1 MKRRI
6 LSLLLVLTLLMALPF
21 AVAAEENGTANQEN
35 VSITVSPEPDL
46 TTGVIDVE
54 VLDTLTFQL
63 KDTGGNE
70 VNSGFLRVPYGNSTT
85 DMSVTNGAVQLPVSN
100 LIVSNNDRLDG
111 GSREYCFKY
120 MESSDRDPIAEITL
134 NISVHSVSV
143 SNISLTSNYAL
154 GGQIDAFN
162 VVFPQVNG
170 VTFGTPQIRN
180 EADEPVTSGTFDH
193 QTYKVQVP
201 VSFSKGYKPAD
212 DFAITLDGKPGE
224 PIDGGYAFELYPTY
238 TITYNNLDGRNLS
251 NAPAS
256 YNKYSGT
263 VTIPNPTKD
272 GYRFL
277 GWTGEGITEPQ
288 KDVSFAAKEMNRNLT
303 YTAKWEKIIYH
314 NVDFVT
320 RHGATPQPQQ
330 VESGTKAARP
340 ADPTE
345 DGWKFKGWYISDDY
359 IGEPFDF
366 TTAITENTT
375 LYAKWAKTWTVTF
388 DVNGHGTAP
397 DPQTVDIGTKA
408 VRPTDPAQTGWRFDG
423 WYTDKDCTA
432 AYDFDS
438 VVTDNITLYA
448 KWVKTVTVT
457 YHVGS
462 YGTAPDSQTVD
473 AGKKF
478 TRPADPVDS
487 RAIFQGWYTD
497 ENYTTAYDFGSAV
510 ETDLNLYAKWKD
522 GYRVVFQTAHGTA
535 PAEQKVAL
543 DGKATKPADPTATGY
558 IFKGWYTSQLYTAE
572 FDFNTPITADT
583 TLYAKWNEIYTVT
596 FNVGGHGAA
605 PTAQT
610 VENGGKATKPENPT
624 AKGWRFDGWYTDEKC
639 TARYDFDKAVT
650 ANTTLY
656 AKWTQLFTLTFETNG
671 GTKIDSVEAPDGS
684 LVYLGSYKPTKSG
697 YYFVGWYTDK
707 NLTRASRV
715 GYVRMDGNKT
725 VYAKFAVADKT
736 NPKTADPALPG
747 LALAVLSF
755 STVGL
760 AAMGL
765 KKRK

>member
-6 LSLLLVLTLLMALPF
+6 LSLLLVLTLLMALPV
-21 AVAAEENGTANQEN
+21 AVAAAGTKEVTLTLTQDTWTYTDTVTFSVKGPDGEDVPNGEVEVRSSMALVFCYVNNGVAEISASELVSGLELTLGQKTEISVNYTPGSGSDYAPKSGQT
-35 VSITVSPEPDL
+35 SITVNESTLPTVALTSAGYAYGAPVSGFSVKSATEHVSAGEVSIENDTDTTFGEKAYKVRLQL
-46 TTGVIDVE
+46 TTEKGYSLASDVA
-54 VLDTLTFQL
+54 VTLDDKTGTSTGDGYYEFQL
-63 KDTGGNE
+63 D
-70 VNSGFLRVPYGNSTT
+70 
-85 DMSVTNGAVQLPVSN
+85 
-100 LIVSNNDRLDG
+100 
-111 GSREYCFKY
+111 
-120 MESSDRDPIAEITL
+120 
-134 NISVHSVSV
+134 
-143 SNISLTSNYAL
+143 
-154 GGQIDAFN
+154 
-162 VVFPQVNG
+162 
-170 VTFGTPQIRN
+170 
-180 EADEPVTSGTFDH
+180 
-193 QTYKVQVP
+193 
-201 VSFSKGYKPAD
+201 
-212 DFAITLDGKPGE
+212 
-224 PIDGGYAFELYPTY
+224 ELYPTY
-238 TITYNNLDGRNLS
+238 TITYELDGGTLS
-251 NAPAS
+251 NAPAQ
-256 YNKYSGT
+256 YNKNSGT
-263 VTIPNPTKD
+263 VTLPRPTRD
-272 GYRFL
+272 GYRFT
-277 GWTGEGITEPQ
+277 GWTGTDLTE
-288 KDVSFAAKEMNRNLT
+288 KTLDVVIPAGSTGDRK
-303 YTAKWEKIIYH
+303 YTANWVE
-314 NVDFVT
+314 T
-320 RHGATPQPQQ
+320 R
-330 VESGTKAARP
+330 
-340 ADPTE
+340 
-345 DGWKFKGWYISDDY
+345 
-359 IGEPFDF
+359 
-366 TTAITENTT
+366 
-375 LYAKWAKTWTVTF
+375 TVTF

-408 VRPTDPAQTGWRFDG
+408 VRPTDPVQTGWRFDG
-423 WYTDKDCTA
+423 WYTDRDCTA
-432 AYDFDS
+432 AYDFDKE
-438 VVTDNITLYA
+438 VTEDITLYA
-448 KWVKTVTVT
+448 KWVQTVTVT

-462 YGTAPDSQTVD
+462 YGTAPASQTVD

-522 GYRVVFQTAHGTA
+522 GYRVVFQTAYGTA

-543 DGKATKPADPTATGY
+543 NGKATKPADPTATGY

-583 TLYAKWNEIYTVT
+583 TLYAKWDEIYTVT
-596 FNVGGHGAA
+596 FNVGGHGTAPAA
-605 PTAQT
+605 QK

-624 AKGWRFDGWYTDEKC
+624 VKGWRFDGWYTDERC

>member
-6 LSLLLVLTLLMALPF
+6 LSLLLVLTLLLALPVG
-21 AVAAEENGTANQEN
+21 ASATEAAKKD
-35 VSITVSPEPDL
+35 V
-46 TTGVIDVE
+46 VIDVR
-54 VLDTLTFQL
+54 
-63 KDTGGNE
+63 
-70 VNSGFLRVPYGNSTT
+70 SNSTL
-85 DMSVTNGAVQLPVSN
+85 NYGEP
-100 LIVSNNDRLDG
+100 IVFFVHEKGND
-111 GSREYCFKY
+111 
-120 MESSDRDPIAEITL
+120 T
-134 NISVHSVSV
+134 
-143 SNISLTSNYAL
+143 T
-154 GGQIDAFN
+154 
-162 VVFPQVNG
+162 
-170 VTFGTPQIRN
+170 
-180 EADEPVTSGTFDH
+180 PVTSGQLRIKLGDSIYGHYLRADGTAQLFWDVSLVDQDVTVYVRYLGNDLWNETEEKTIQVHMNPQPLSTVTLTSAGYAYGAPVSGFSVKSATEHVSASEVSIENDTDTTFGEKA
-193 QTYKVQVP
+193 YKVRLRLTTE
-201 VSFSKGYKPAD
+201 KGYSLASD
-212 DFAITLDGKPGE
+212 VAVTLDDKTGTSTG
-224 PIDGGYAFELYPTY
+224 DGYYEFQLDELYPTY
-238 TITYNNLDGRNLS
+238 TITYNLNDGKLS
-251 NAPAS
+251 NAPAQ
-256 YNKYSGT
+256 YNKNSGAIT
-263 VTIPNPTKD
+263 LPRPNRD
-272 GYRFL
+272 GYRFT
-277 GWTGEGITEPQ
+277 GWTGTDLTE
-288 KDVSFAAKEMNRNLT
+288 KTLDVVIPAGSTGDRK
-303 YTAKWEKIIYH
+303 YTANWVE
-314 NVDFVT
+314 T
-320 RHGATPQPQQ
+320 R
-330 VESGTKAARP
+330 
-340 ADPTE
+340 
-345 DGWKFKGWYISDDY
+345 
-359 IGEPFDF
+359 
-366 TTAITENTT
+366 
-375 LYAKWAKTWTVTF
+375 TVTF

-408 VRPTDPAQTGWRFDG
+408 VKPTDPVQTGWRFDG

-432 AYDFDS
+432 AYDFDKE
-438 VVTDNITLYA
+438 VTEDITLYA
-448 KWVKTVTVT
+448 KWVQTVTVT

-462 YGTAPDSQTVD
+462 YGTAPASQTVD

-522 GYRVVFQTAHGTA
+522 GYRVVFQTAYGTA

-543 DGKATKPADPTATGY
+543 NGKATKPADPTDTGY
-558 IFKGWYTSQLYTAE
+558 IFKGWYTTAACTTE

-596 FNVGGHGAA
+596 FNVGRHGTA

-624 AKGWRFDGWYTDEKC
+624 AKGWRFDGWYTDENC

-671 GTKIDSVEAPDGS
+671 GTKIDSVEAPDGY

-760 AAMGL
+760 AALGI

>member
-6 LSLLLVLTLLMALPF
+6 LSLLLVLTLLLALP
-21 AVAAEENGTANQEN
+21 VAAAAAGTKEVTLTLTKDTWTYTDTVTFSVKGPDGEGVPNGEVEVRSSMDHVFCYVNNGVAEIPASVLVSKLELPLGQEAVISVN
-35 VSITVSPEPDL
+35 YGPGSGSDYGPKSGQTSITVNESTLPTVALTSAGYAYGAPVSGFSVQSATEHVSAGEVSIENDTDTTFGEKAYKVRLQL
-46 TTGVIDVE
+46 TTE
-54 VLDTLTFQL
+54 
-63 KDTGGNE
+63 
-70 VNSGFLRVPYGNSTT
+70 
-85 DMSVTNGAVQLPVSN
+85 
-100 LIVSNNDRLDG
+100 
-111 GSREYCFKY
+111 
-120 MESSDRDPIAEITL
+120 
-134 NISVHSVSV
+134 
-143 SNISLTSNYAL
+143 
-154 GGQIDAFN
+154 
-162 VVFPQVNG
+162 
-170 VTFGTPQIRN
+170 
-180 EADEPVTSGTFDH
+180 
-193 QTYKVQVP
+193 
-201 VSFSKGYKPAD
+201 KGYSLAPDAVV
-212 DFAITLDGKPGE
+212 TLDGKTGTSTG
-224 PIDGGYAFELYPTY
+224 DGYYEFQLDELYPTY
-238 TITYNNLDGRNLS
+238 TITYELDGGTLS
-251 NAPAS
+251 NAPTQ
-256 YNKYSGT
+256 YNKNSGAIT
-263 VTIPNPTKD
+263 LPRPTRA
-272 GYRFL
+272 GYRFT
-277 GWTGEGITEPQ
+277 GWTGTDLTE
-288 KDVSFAAKEMNRNLT
+288 KTLDVVIPAGSTGDRE
-303 YTAKWEKIIYH
+303 YTANWVE
-314 NVDFVT
+314 T
-320 RHGATPQPQQ
+320 R
-330 VESGTKAARP
+330 
-340 ADPTE
+340 
-345 DGWKFKGWYISDDY
+345 
-359 IGEPFDF
+359 
-366 TTAITENTT
+366 
-375 LYAKWAKTWTVTF
+375 TVTF

-397 DPQTVDIGTKA
+397 APQTVDIGTKA
-408 VRPTDPAQTGWRFDG
+408 VKPTDPAQTGWRFDG

-432 AYDFDS
+432 AYDFDKE
-438 VVTDNITLYA
+438 VTKDITLYA

-522 GYRVVFQTAHGTA
+522 GYRVVFQTAYGTA

-543 DGKATKPADPTATGY
+543 NGKATKPADPTATGY

-583 TLYAKWNEIYTVT
+583 TLYAKWNETYTVT
-596 FNVGGHGAA
+596 FNVGDHGTA

-671 GTKIDSVEAPDGS
+671 GTKIDSVEAPDGY

-760 AAMGL
+760 AALGIQ
-765 KKRK
+765 KRK

>member
-6 LSLLLVLTLLMALPF
+6 LSLLLVLTLLMALPV
-21 AVAAEENGTANQEN
+21 AVAAAGTKEVTLTLTQDTWTYTDTVTFSVKGPDGEDVPNGEVEVRSSMALVFCYVNNGVAEISASELVSGLELTLGQKTEISVNYTPGSGSDYAPKSGQT
-35 VSITVSPEPDL
+35 SITVNESTLPTVALTSAGYAYGAPVSGFSVKSATEHVSAGEVSIENDTDTTFGEKAYKVRLQL
-46 TTGVIDVE
+46 TTEKGYSLASDVA
-54 VLDTLTFQL
+54 VTLDDKTGTSTGDGHYEFQL
-63 KDTGGNE
+63 D
-70 VNSGFLRVPYGNSTT
+70 
-85 DMSVTNGAVQLPVSN
+85 
-100 LIVSNNDRLDG
+100 
-111 GSREYCFKY
+111 
-120 MESSDRDPIAEITL
+120 
-134 NISVHSVSV
+134 
-143 SNISLTSNYAL
+143 
-154 GGQIDAFN
+154 
-162 VVFPQVNG
+162 
-170 VTFGTPQIRN
+170 
-180 EADEPVTSGTFDH
+180 
-193 QTYKVQVP
+193 
-201 VSFSKGYKPAD
+201 
-212 DFAITLDGKPGE
+212 
-224 PIDGGYAFELYPTY
+224 ELYPTY
-238 TITYNNLDGRNLS
+238 TITYELDGGTLS
-251 NAPAS
+251 NAPAQ
-256 YNKYSGT
+256 YNKNSGT
-263 VTIPNPTKD
+263 VTLPRPTRD
-272 GYRFL
+272 GYRFT
-277 GWTGEGITEPQ
+277 GWTGTDLTE
-288 KDVSFAAKEMNRNLT
+288 KTLDVVIPAGSTGDRK
-303 YTAKWEKIIYH
+303 YTANWVE
-314 NVDFVT
+314 T
-320 RHGATPQPQQ
+320 R
-330 VESGTKAARP
+330 
-340 ADPTE
+340 
-345 DGWKFKGWYISDDY
+345 
-359 IGEPFDF
+359 
-366 TTAITENTT
+366 
-375 LYAKWAKTWTVTF
+375 TVTF

-408 VRPTDPAQTGWRFDG
+408 VKPTDPVQTGWRFDG

-432 AYDFDS
+432 AYDFDC

-462 YGTAPDSQTVD
+462 YGTAPASQTVD

-522 GYRVVFQTAHGTA
+522 GYRVVFQTAYGTA

-543 DGKATKPADPTATGY
+543 NGKATKPADPTATGY

-572 FDFNTPITADT
+572 FDFNTPIAADT
-583 TLYAKWNEIYTVT
+583 TLYAKWDEIYTVT
-596 FNVGGHGAA
+596 FNVGGHGTAPAA
-605 PTAQT
+605 QK

-624 AKGWRFDGWYTDEKC
+624 VKGWRFDGWYTDERC

>member
-6 LSLLLVLTLLMALPF
+6 LSLLLVLTLLLALPV
-21 AVAAEENGTANQEN
+21 AVAAAGTKEVTLTLTQDTWTYTDTVTFSVKGPDGEDVPNGKVEVRSSMDHVFCYVNKGVAEIPASVLVSQLELPLGQEAVISVN
-35 VSITVSPEPDL
+35 YEPGSGSDYGPKSGQTSITVNESTLPTVALTSAGYAYGAPVSDFSVQSATEHVSAGKVSIVNDTDTTFGEKAYKVRLQL
-46 TTGVIDVE
+46 TTAEGYSLASDV
-54 VLDTLTFQL
+54 VVTLDSKTGTPVGDGYYEFQL
-63 KDTGGNE
+63 D
-70 VNSGFLRVPYGNSTT
+70 
-85 DMSVTNGAVQLPVSN
+85 
-100 LIVSNNDRLDG
+100 
-111 GSREYCFKY
+111 
-120 MESSDRDPIAEITL
+120 
-134 NISVHSVSV
+134 
-143 SNISLTSNYAL
+143 
-154 GGQIDAFN
+154 
-162 VVFPQVNG
+162 
-170 VTFGTPQIRN
+170 
-180 EADEPVTSGTFDH
+180 
-193 QTYKVQVP
+193 
-201 VSFSKGYKPAD
+201 
-212 DFAITLDGKPGE
+212 
-224 PIDGGYAFELYPTY
+224 ELYPTY
-238 TITYNNLDGRNLS
+238 TITYELDGGTLS
-251 NAPAS
+251 NAPTQ
-256 YNKYSGT
+256 YDKNSGT
-263 VTIPNPTKD
+263 ITIPRPTRA
-272 GYRFL
+272 GYRFT
-277 GWTGEGITEPQ
+277 GWTGTDLTE
-288 KDVSFAAKEMNRNLT
+288 KTLDVVIPAGSTGDRE
-303 YTAKWEKIIYH
+303 YTANWVE
-314 NVDFVT
+314 T
-320 RHGATPQPQQ
+320 R
-330 VESGTKAARP
+330 
-340 ADPTE
+340 
-345 DGWKFKGWYISDDY
+345 
-359 IGEPFDF
+359 
-366 TTAITENTT
+366 
-375 LYAKWAKTWTVTF
+375 TVTF

-397 DPQTVDIGTKA
+397 APQTVDIGTKA
-408 VRPTDPAQTGWRFDG
+408 VKPTDPVQTGWRFDG

-462 YGTAPDSQTVD
+462 YGTAPASQTVD

-522 GYRVVFQTAHGTA
+522 GYRVVFQTAYGTA

-543 DGKATKPADPTATGY
+543 NGKATKPADPTATGY

-583 TLYAKWNEIYTVT
+583 TLYAKWNETYTVT
-596 FNVGGHGAA
+596 FNVGDHGTA

-624 AKGWRFDGWYTDEKC
+624 AKGWRFDGWYTDERY

-707 NLTRASRV
+707 NLTRESRV

-760 AAMGL
+760 AALGIQ
-765 KKRK
+765 KRK

>member
-6 LSLLLVLTLLMALPF
+6 LSLLLVLTLLLALPF
-21 AVAAEENGTANQEN
+21 AAAADETKKVTLTLTKDTWTYTDTVTFSVKGPGGEVVPNGEVVVHHDVNKVSRCVNNGVAEISASELVSGLGLTLDQKTEIIVNYAPGSGSNYEPTSDQTL
-35 VSITVSPEPDL
+35 SITVNKGVLPTVALTSVGYAYGAPVSDFSVQSATEHVSAGKVSIVNDTDTTFGEKAYKVRLQL
-46 TTGVIDVE
+46 TTAEGYSLASDVA
-54 VLDTLTFQL
+54 VTLDSKTGTPVGDGYYEFQL
-63 KDTGGNE
+63 D
-70 VNSGFLRVPYGNSTT
+70 
-85 DMSVTNGAVQLPVSN
+85 
-100 LIVSNNDRLDG
+100 
-111 GSREYCFKY
+111 
-120 MESSDRDPIAEITL
+120 
-134 NISVHSVSV
+134 
-143 SNISLTSNYAL
+143 
-154 GGQIDAFN
+154 
-162 VVFPQVNG
+162 
-170 VTFGTPQIRN
+170 
-180 EADEPVTSGTFDH
+180 
-193 QTYKVQVP
+193 
-201 VSFSKGYKPAD
+201 
-212 DFAITLDGKPGE
+212 
-224 PIDGGYAFELYPTY
+224 ELYPTY
-238 TITYNNLDGRNLS
+238 TITYNLNDGKLS
-251 NAPAS
+251 NAPAQ
-256 YNKYSGT
+256 YNKNSGT
-263 VTIPNPTKD
+263 ITLPRPTRD
-272 GYRFL
+272 GYRFT
-277 GWTGEGITEPQ
+277 GWTSTDLTE
-288 KDVSFAAKEMNRNLT
+288 KTLDVVIPAGSTGDRE
-303 YTAKWEKIIYH
+303 YTANWVE
-314 NVDFVT
+314 T
-320 RHGATPQPQQ
+320 R
-330 VESGTKAARP
+330 
-340 ADPTE
+340 
-345 DGWKFKGWYISDDY
+345 
-359 IGEPFDF
+359 
-366 TTAITENTT
+366 
-375 LYAKWAKTWTVTF
+375 TVTF

-462 YGTAPDSQTVD
+462 YGTAPASQTVD

-522 GYRVVFQTAHGTA
+522 GYRVVFQTAHGAA

-543 DGKATKPADPTATGY
+543 NGKATKPADPTATGY

-583 TLYAKWNEIYTVT
+583 TLYAKWDEIYTVT
-596 FNVGGHGAA
+596 FNVGGHGTAPAA
-605 PTAQT
+605 QK

-639 TARYDFDKAVT
+639 TAGYDFDKAVT

-760 AAMGL
+760 AAVGL

>member
-6 LSLLLVLTLLMALPF
+6 LSLLLVLTLLMALPV
-21 AVAAEENGTANQEN
+21 AVAAAGTKEVTLTLTQDTWTYTDTVTFSVKGPDGEDVPNGEVEVRSSMDHVFCYVNNGVAEISASKLVSKLELTLGQKTEISVNYTPGSGSDYAPKSGQT
-35 VSITVSPEPDL
+35 SITVNESTLPTVALTSAGYAYGAPVSGFSVKSATEHVSAGEVSIENDTDTTFGEKAYKVRLQL
-46 TTGVIDVE
+46 TTEKGYSLASDVA
-54 VLDTLTFQL
+54 VTLDDKTGTSTGDGHYEFQL
-63 KDTGGNE
+63 D
-70 VNSGFLRVPYGNSTT
+70 
-85 DMSVTNGAVQLPVSN
+85 
-100 LIVSNNDRLDG
+100 
-111 GSREYCFKY
+111 
-120 MESSDRDPIAEITL
+120 
-134 NISVHSVSV
+134 
-143 SNISLTSNYAL
+143 
-154 GGQIDAFN
+154 
-162 VVFPQVNG
+162 
-170 VTFGTPQIRN
+170 
-180 EADEPVTSGTFDH
+180 
-193 QTYKVQVP
+193 
-201 VSFSKGYKPAD
+201 
-212 DFAITLDGKPGE
+212 
-224 PIDGGYAFELYPTY
+224 ELYPTY
-238 TITYNNLDGRNLS
+238 TITYELDGGTLS
-251 NAPAS
+251 NAPAQ
-256 YNKYSGT
+256 YNKNSGT
-263 VTIPNPTKD
+263 VTLPRPTRD
-272 GYRFL
+272 GYRFT
-277 GWTGEGITEPQ
+277 GWTGTDLTE
-288 KDVSFAAKEMNRNLT
+288 KTLDVVIPAGSTGDRK
-303 YTAKWEKIIYH
+303 YTANWVE
-314 NVDFVT
+314 T
-320 RHGATPQPQQ
+320 R
-330 VESGTKAARP
+330 
-340 ADPTE
+340 
-345 DGWKFKGWYISDDY
+345 
-359 IGEPFDF
+359 
-366 TTAITENTT
+366 
-375 LYAKWAKTWTVTF
+375 TVTF

-408 VRPTDPAQTGWRFDG
+408 VKPTDPVQTGWRFDG

-462 YGTAPDSQTVD
+462 YGTAPASQTVD

-522 GYRVVFQTAHGTA
+522 GYRVVFQTAYGTA

-543 DGKATKPADPTATGY
+543 NGKATKPADPTATGY

-572 FDFNTPITADT
+572 FDFNTPIAADT
-583 TLYAKWNEIYTVT
+583 TLYAKWDEIYTVT
-596 FNVGGHGAA
+596 FNVGGHGTAPAA
-605 PTAQT
+605 QK

-639 TARYDFDKAVT
+639 TAGYDFDKAVT

>member
-6 LSLLLVLTLLMALPF
+6 LSLLMVLTLLLALPF
-21 AVAAEENGTANQEN
+21 AAAADETK
-35 VSITVSPEPDL
+35 
-46 TTGVIDVE
+46 E
-54 VLDTLTFQL
+54 VTLTL
-63 KDTGGNE
+63 TKDTWTYTDTVKFS
-70 VNSGFLRVPYGNSTT
+70 VNDKDGHPVT
-85 DMSVTNGAVQLPVSN
+85 DGTVNLWSSVEGSSQCSCPVSN
-100 LIVSNNDRLDG
+100 GV
-111 GSREYCFKY
+111 
-120 MESSDRDPIAEITL
+120 AEIQASTL
-134 NISVHSVSV
+134 VSKLGLPLGQPTVISSCYLPGSGAYEATAETPLTITVNESTLPTVA
-143 SNISLTSNYAL
+143 LTSAGYAYGKPVSGFQL
-154 GGQIDAFN
+154 TKPMGVQIGGKQIRDAN
-162 VVFPQVNG
+162 DAEVTDG
-170 VTFGTPQIRN
+170 TFGAQAYTLWVN
-180 EADEPVTSGTFDH
+180 LECE
-193 QTYKVQVP
+193 
-201 VSFSKGYKPAD
+201 KGYKLSGNTAV
-212 DFAITLDGKPGE
+212 TLDGKE
-224 PIDGGYAFELYPTY
+224 PLRIEDGFYIFQLDKLVPTY
-238 TITYNNLDGRNLS
+238 HIKYTLNGGTMSGAPETYTENSADITL
-251 NAPAS
+251 PQ
-256 YNKYSGT
+256 
-263 VTIPNPTKD
+263 PTRD
-272 GYRFL
+272 GYRFT
-277 GWTGEGITEPQ
+277 GWTGTDLTE
-288 KDVSFAAKEMNRNLT
+288 KTLDVVIPAGSTGDRE
-303 YTAKWEKIIYH
+303 YTANWVE
-314 NVDFVT
+314 T
-320 RHGATPQPQQ
+320 R
-330 VESGTKAARP
+330 
-340 ADPTE
+340 
-345 DGWKFKGWYISDDY
+345 
-359 IGEPFDF
+359 
-366 TTAITENTT
+366 
-375 LYAKWAKTWTVTF
+375 TVTF

-397 DPQTVDIGTKA
+397 APQTVDIGTKA

-462 YGTAPDSQTVD
+462 YGTAPASQTVD
-473 AGKKF
+473 TGKKF

-522 GYRVVFQTAHGTA
+522 GYRVVFQTAYGTA

-543 DGKATKPADPTATGY
+543 NGKATKPADPTATGY

-596 FNVGGHGAA
+596 FNVGDHGTA

-707 NLTRASRV
+707 NLTRESRV

-760 AAMGL
+760 AALGIQ
-765 KKRK
+765 KRK

>member
-6 LSLLLVLTLLMALPF
+6 LSLLLVLTLLMALPV
-21 AVAAEENGTANQEN
+21 AVAAAGTKEVTLTLTQDTWTYTDTVTFSVKGPDGEDVPNGEVEVRSSMDHVFCYVNNGVAEISASKLVSKLELTLGQKTEISVNYTPGSGSDYAPKSGQT
-35 VSITVSPEPDL
+35 SITVNESTLPTVALTSAGYAYGAPVSGFSVKSATEHVSAGEVSIENDTDTTFGEKAYKVRLQL
-46 TTGVIDVE
+46 TTEKGYSLASDVA
-54 VLDTLTFQL
+54 VTLDDKTGTSTGDGHYEFQL
-63 KDTGGNE
+63 D
-70 VNSGFLRVPYGNSTT
+70 
-85 DMSVTNGAVQLPVSN
+85 
-100 LIVSNNDRLDG
+100 
-111 GSREYCFKY
+111 
-120 MESSDRDPIAEITL
+120 
-134 NISVHSVSV
+134 
-143 SNISLTSNYAL
+143 
-154 GGQIDAFN
+154 
-162 VVFPQVNG
+162 
-170 VTFGTPQIRN
+170 
-180 EADEPVTSGTFDH
+180 
-193 QTYKVQVP
+193 
-201 VSFSKGYKPAD
+201 
-212 DFAITLDGKPGE
+212 
-224 PIDGGYAFELYPTY
+224 ELYPTY
-238 TITYNNLDGRNLS
+238 TITYELDGGTLS
-251 NAPAS
+251 NAPAQ
-256 YNKYSGT
+256 YNKNSGT
-263 VTIPNPTKD
+263 VTLPRPTRD
-272 GYRFL
+272 GYRFT
-277 GWTGEGITEPQ
+277 GWTGTDLTE
-288 KDVSFAAKEMNRNLT
+288 KTLDVVIPAGSTGDRK
-303 YTAKWEKIIYH
+303 YTANWVE
-314 NVDFVT
+314 T
-320 RHGATPQPQQ
+320 R
-330 VESGTKAARP
+330 
-340 ADPTE
+340 
-345 DGWKFKGWYISDDY
+345 
-359 IGEPFDF
+359 
-366 TTAITENTT
+366 
-375 LYAKWAKTWTVTF
+375 TVTF

-408 VRPTDPAQTGWRFDG
+408 VKPTDPVQTGWRFDG

-462 YGTAPDSQTVD
+462 YGTAPASQTVD

-522 GYRVVFQTAHGTA
+522 GYRVVFQTAYGTA

-543 DGKATKPADPTATGY
+543 NGKATKPADPTATGY

-572 FDFNTPITADT
+572 FDFNTPIAADT
-583 TLYAKWNEIYTVT
+583 TLYAKWDEIYTVT
-596 FNVGGHGAA
+596 FNVGGHGTAPAA
-605 PTAQT
+605 QK

-639 TARYDFDKAVT
+639 TAGYDFDKAVT

-736 NPKTADPALPG
+736 NPKTADPALPS
-747 LALAVLSF
+747 LAMAVLSF

>member
-6 LSLLLVLTLLMALPF
+6 LSLLLVLTLLLALPV
-21 AVAAEENGTANQEN
+21 AVAAAGTKEVTLTLTQDTWTYTDTVTFSVKGPDGEN
-35 VSITVSPEPDL
+35 VPNGKVEVRSSMDHVFCYVNKGVAEIPASVLVSQLELPLGQKAVISVNYEPGSGSDYGPKSGQTSITVNESTLPTVALTSAGYAYGAPVSGFSVQSATEHVSAGVVSIVNDTDTTFGEKAYKVRLQL
-46 TTGVIDVE
+46 TTAEGYSLASDV
-54 VLDTLTFQL
+54 VVTLDSKTGTPVGDGYYEFQL
-63 KDTGGNE
+63 D
-70 VNSGFLRVPYGNSTT
+70 
-85 DMSVTNGAVQLPVSN
+85 
-100 LIVSNNDRLDG
+100 
-111 GSREYCFKY
+111 
-120 MESSDRDPIAEITL
+120 
-134 NISVHSVSV
+134 
-143 SNISLTSNYAL
+143 
-154 GGQIDAFN
+154 
-162 VVFPQVNG
+162 
-170 VTFGTPQIRN
+170 
-180 EADEPVTSGTFDH
+180 
-193 QTYKVQVP
+193 
-201 VSFSKGYKPAD
+201 
-212 DFAITLDGKPGE
+212 
-224 PIDGGYAFELYPTY
+224 ELYPTY
-238 TITYNNLDGRNLS
+238 TITYELDGGTLS
-251 NAPAS
+251 NAPTQ
-256 YNKYSGT
+256 YNKNSGT
-263 VTIPNPTKD
+263 ITIPRPTRA
-272 GYRFL
+272 GYRFT
-277 GWTGEGITEPQ
+277 GWTGTDLTE
-288 KDVSFAAKEMNRNLT
+288 KTLDVVIPAGSTGDRK
-303 YTAKWEKIIYH
+303 YTANWVE
-314 NVDFVT
+314 T
-320 RHGATPQPQQ
+320 R
-330 VESGTKAARP
+330 
-340 ADPTE
+340 
-345 DGWKFKGWYISDDY
+345 
-359 IGEPFDF
+359 
-366 TTAITENTT
+366 
-375 LYAKWAKTWTVTF
+375 TVTF

-397 DPQTVDIGTKA
+397 APQTVDIGTKA
-408 VRPTDPAQTGWRFDG
+408 VKPTDPVQTGWRFDG

-432 AYDFDS
+432 AYDFDKE
-438 VVTDNITLYA
+438 VTKDITLYA

-522 GYRVVFQTAHGTA
+522 GYRVVFQTAYGTA

-543 DGKATKPADPTATGY
+543 NGKATKPADPTATGY

-572 FDFNTPITADT
+572 FDFNTPIAADT
-583 TLYAKWNEIYTVT
+583 TLYAKWNETYTVT
-596 FNVGGHGAA
+596 FNVGDHGTA

-624 AKGWRFDGWYTDEKC
+624 AKGWRFDGWYTDERY

-707 NLTRASRV
+707 NLTRESRV

-760 AAMGL
+760 AALGIQ
-765 KKRK
+765 KRK

>member
-6 LSLLLVLTLLMALPF
+6 LSLLLVLTLLLALPF
-21 AVAAEENGTANQEN
+21 AAAAEEGGAETKKN
-35 VSITVSPEPDL
+35 VSVTVSPEPNP
-46 TTGVIDVE
+46 TTGVIELNYD
-54 VLDTLTFQL
+54 DTLTFHLTDSDNKPVTDGVLESDVNGCTTTVNNGIATFSTAEIFHQFGGSLDQQFYIKCSYNGGSKWNVLRMIQFPIIVRSQSISTVTLTSTGYAYGAPASGFSVTSADAHVTPNDISVCEPETGNKDVTLGEKAYEVHL
-63 KDTGGNE
+63 KLTTDTGY
-70 VNSGFLRVPYGNSTT
+70 SLAP
-85 DMSVTNGAVQLPVSN
+85 DAVV
-100 LIVSNNDRLDG
+100 
-111 GSREYCFKY
+111 
-120 MESSDRDPIAEITL
+120 
-134 NISVHSVSV
+134 
-143 SNISLTSNYAL
+143 
-154 GGQIDAFN
+154 
-162 VVFPQVNG
+162 
-170 VTFGTPQIRN
+170 
-180 EADEPVTSGTFDH
+180 
-193 QTYKVQVP
+193 
-201 VSFSKGYKPAD
+201 
-212 DFAITLDGKPGE
+212 TLDGKTGKYAE
-224 PIDGGYAFELYPTY
+224 GGYYVFQLDELYPTY
-238 TITYNNLDGRNLS
+238 TITYNLEGGTIS
-251 NAPAS
+251 GQPIS

-263 VTIPNPTKD
+263 VTIPNPTKA
-272 GYRFL
+272 GYRFT
-277 GWTGEGITEPQ
+277 GWIGTDLTEKMLDVVIPAGSTGDRE
-288 KDVSFAAKEMNRNLT
+288 
-303 YTAKWEKIIYH
+303 YTANWVE
-314 NVDFVT
+314 T
-320 RHGATPQPQQ
+320 R
-330 VESGTKAARP
+330 
-340 ADPTE
+340 
-345 DGWKFKGWYISDDY
+345 
-359 IGEPFDF
+359 
-366 TTAITENTT
+366 
-375 LYAKWAKTWTVTF
+375 TVTF

-397 DPQTVDIGTKA
+397 DPQTVDIGAKA
-408 VRPTDPAQTGWRFDG
+408 VRPADPAQTGWRFDG

-438 VVTDNITLYA
+438 KVTDNITLYA

-522 GYRVVFQTAHGTA
+522 GYRVVFQTAYGTA

-543 DGKATKPADPTATGY
+543 NGKATKPADPTATGY

-583 TLYAKWNEIYTVT
+583 TLYAKWDEIYTVT
-596 FNVGGHGAA
+596 FNVGGHGTA

-760 AAMGL
+760 AAMGW

>member
-6 LSLLLVLTLLMALPF
+6 LSLLLVLTLLLALP
-21 AVAAEENGTANQEN
+21 VAAAAAGTKEVTLTLTQDTWTYTDTVTFSVKGPDGEGVPNGEVEVRSSMDHVFCYVNKGVAEIPASVLVSKLELTLGQEEVISVNYGPGSGSDYGPKSGQT
-35 VSITVSPEPDL
+35 SITVNESTLPTVAL
-46 TTGVIDVE
+46 TSAGYAYGKPVSG
-54 VLDTLTFQL
+54 FQL
-63 KDTGGNE
+63 TKPMGVQIGGKQIRDANDAE
-70 VNSGFLRVPYGNSTT
+70 VT
-85 DMSVTNGAVQLPVSN
+85 DG
-100 LIVSNNDRLDG
+100 
-111 GSREYCFKY
+111 
-120 MESSDRDPIAEITL
+120 
-134 NISVHSVSV
+134 
-143 SNISLTSNYAL
+143 
-154 GGQIDAFN
+154 
-162 VVFPQVNG
+162 
-170 VTFGTPQIRN
+170 TFGAQAYTLWVN
-180 EADEPVTSGTFDH
+180 LECE
-193 QTYKVQVP
+193 
-201 VSFSKGYKPAD
+201 KGYKLSGNTAV
-212 DFAITLDGKPGE
+212 TLDGKE
-224 PIDGGYAFELYPTY
+224 PLRIEDGFYIFQLDKLVPTY
-238 TITYNNLDGRNLS
+238 HIKYTLNGGTMSGAPETYTENSADITLPQPTRAGYRFTGWTGTGLT
-251 NAPAS
+251 AP
-256 YNKYSGT
+256 T
-263 VTIPNPTKD
+263 MEVTIP
-272 GYRFL
+272 
-277 GWTGEGITEPQ
+277 TGSTGDRE
-288 KDVSFAAKEMNRNLT
+288 
-303 YTAKWEKIIYH
+303 YTANWVE
-314 NVDFVT
+314 T
-320 RHGATPQPQQ
+320 R
-330 VESGTKAARP
+330 
-340 ADPTE
+340 
-345 DGWKFKGWYISDDY
+345 
-359 IGEPFDF
+359 
-366 TTAITENTT
+366 
-375 LYAKWAKTWTVTF
+375 TVTF

-397 DPQTVDIGTKA
+397 APQTVDIGTKA
-408 VRPTDPAQTGWRFDG
+408 VKPTDPVQTGWRFDG
-423 WYTDKDCTA
+423 WYTDRDCTA
-432 AYDFDS
+432 AYDFDEE
-438 VVTDNITLYA
+438 VTKDITLYA

-462 YGTAPDSQTVD
+462 YGTAPASQTVD

-522 GYRVVFQTAHGTA
+522 GYRVVFQTAYGTA

-543 DGKATKPADPTATGY
+543 NGKATKPADPTATGY

-583 TLYAKWNEIYTVT
+583 TLYAKWNETYTVT
-596 FNVGGHGAA
+596 FNVGVHGTA

-707 NLTRASRV
+707 NLTRESRV

-755 STVGL
+755 SAVGL
-760 AAMGL
+760 AALGIQ
-765 KKRK
+765 KRK

>member
-6 LSLLLVLTLLMALPF
+6 LSLLLVLTLLLALP
-21 AVAAEENGTANQEN
+21 VAASATEAAKKD
-35 VSITVSPEPDL
+35 V
-46 TTGVIDVE
+46 VIDVR
-54 VLDTLTFQL
+54 
-63 KDTGGNE
+63 
-70 VNSGFLRVPYGNSTT
+70 SNSTL
-85 DMSVTNGAVQLPVSN
+85 NYGEP
-100 LIVSNNDRLDG
+100 IVFFVHEKGND
-111 GSREYCFKY
+111 
-120 MESSDRDPIAEITL
+120 T
-134 NISVHSVSV
+134 
-143 SNISLTSNYAL
+143 T
-154 GGQIDAFN
+154 
-162 VVFPQVNG
+162 
-170 VTFGTPQIRN
+170 
-180 EADEPVTSGTFDH
+180 PVTSGQLRIKLGDSSYGHYPIADGTVQLFWDVSLVDQDVTVYVQYLGNDLWNETEEKTIQVHMNPQPLSTVTLTSAGYAYGAPVSGFSVKSATEHVSAGEVSIENDTDTTFGEKA
-193 QTYKVQVP
+193 YKVRLQLATE
-201 VSFSKGYKPAD
+201 KGYSLASD
-212 DFAITLDGKPGE
+212 VAVTLDDKTGTSTG
-224 PIDGGYAFELYPTY
+224 DGYYEFQLDELYPTY
-238 TITYNNLDGRNLS
+238 TITYNLNDGKLS
-251 NAPAS
+251 NAPAQ
-256 YNKYSGT
+256 YNKNSGAIT
-263 VTIPNPTKD
+263 LPRPTRD
-272 GYRFL
+272 GYRFS
-277 GWTGEGITEPQ
+277 GWTGTDLTEETL
-288 KDVSFAAKEMNRNLT
+288 DVVIPAGSTGDRK
-303 YTAKWEKIIYH
+303 YTANWVE
-314 NVDFVT
+314 T
-320 RHGATPQPQQ
+320 R
-330 VESGTKAARP
+330 
-340 ADPTE
+340 
-345 DGWKFKGWYISDDY
+345 
-359 IGEPFDF
+359 
-366 TTAITENTT
+366 
-375 LYAKWAKTWTVTF
+375 TVTF

-432 AYDFDS
+432 AYDFDKE
-438 VVTDNITLYA
+438 VTENITLYA

-522 GYRVVFQTAHGTA
+522 GYRVVFQTAYGTA

-543 DGKATKPADPTATGY
+543 NGKATKPADPTATGY

-583 TLYAKWNEIYTVT
+583 TLYAKWNETYTVT
-596 FNVGGHGAA
+596 FNVGDHGTA

-624 AKGWRFDGWYTDEKC
+624 AKGWRFDGWYTDERG

-755 STVGL
+755 SAVGL
-760 AAMGL
+760 AAVGIQ
-765 KKRK
+765 KRK

>member
-6 LSLLLVLTLLMALPF
+6 LSLLLVLTLLMALPV
-21 AVAAEENGTANQEN
+21 AVAAAGTKEVTLTLTQDTWTYTDTVTFSVKGPDGEDVPNGEVEVRSSMALVFCYVNNGVAEISASELVSGLELTLGQKTEISVNYTPGSGSDYAPKSGQT
-35 VSITVSPEPDL
+35 SITVNESTLPTVALTSAGYAYGAPVSGFSVKSATEHVSAGEVSIENDTDTTFGEKAYKVRLQL
-46 TTGVIDVE
+46 TTEKGYSLASDVA
-54 VLDTLTFQL
+54 VTLDDKTGTSTGDGHYEFQL
-63 KDTGGNE
+63 D
-70 VNSGFLRVPYGNSTT
+70 
-85 DMSVTNGAVQLPVSN
+85 
-100 LIVSNNDRLDG
+100 
-111 GSREYCFKY
+111 
-120 MESSDRDPIAEITL
+120 
-134 NISVHSVSV
+134 
-143 SNISLTSNYAL
+143 
-154 GGQIDAFN
+154 
-162 VVFPQVNG
+162 
-170 VTFGTPQIRN
+170 
-180 EADEPVTSGTFDH
+180 
-193 QTYKVQVP
+193 
-201 VSFSKGYKPAD
+201 
-212 DFAITLDGKPGE
+212 
-224 PIDGGYAFELYPTY
+224 ELYPTY
-238 TITYNNLDGRNLS
+238 TITYELDGGTLS
-251 NAPAS
+251 NAPAQ
-256 YNKYSGT
+256 YNKNSGT
-263 VTIPNPTKD
+263 VTLPRPTRD
-272 GYRFL
+272 GYRFT
-277 GWTGEGITEPQ
+277 GWTGTDLTE
-288 KDVSFAAKEMNRNLT
+288 KTLDVVIPAGSTGDRK
-303 YTAKWEKIIYH
+303 YTANWVE
-314 NVDFVT
+314 T
-320 RHGATPQPQQ
+320 R
-330 VESGTKAARP
+330 
-340 ADPTE
+340 
-345 DGWKFKGWYISDDY
+345 
-359 IGEPFDF
+359 
-366 TTAITENTT
+366 
-375 LYAKWAKTWTVTF
+375 TVTF

-408 VRPTDPAQTGWRFDG
+408 VKPTDPVQTGWRFDG
-423 WYTDKDCTA
+423 WYTDRDCTA
-432 AYDFDS
+432 AYDFDKE
-438 VVTDNITLYA
+438 VTEDITLYA
-448 KWVKTVTVT
+448 KWVQTVTVT

-462 YGTAPDSQTVD
+462 YGTAPASQTVD

-522 GYRVVFQTAHGTA
+522 GYRVVFQTAYGTA

-543 DGKATKPADPTATGY
+543 NGKATKPADPTATGY

-572 FDFNTPITADT
+572 FDFNTPIAADT
-583 TLYAKWNEIYTVT
+583 TLYAKWNETYTVT
-596 FNVGGHGAA
+596 FNVGGHGTA

>member
-6 LSLLLVLTLLMALPF
+6 LSLLLVLTLLLALPF
-21 AVAAEENGTANQEN
+21 AAAADETKKVTLTLTKDTWTYTDTVTFSVKGPGGEGVPNGEVVVHHDVNRVSCCVNNGVAEISASELVSGLGLTLDQEMKIIVN
-35 VSITVSPEPDL
+35 YAPGPGSNYEPTSDQTLSITVNKGVLPTVALTSAGYAYGAPVSDFSVQSATEHVSAGKVSIVNDTDTTFGEKAYKVRLQL
-46 TTGVIDVE
+46 TTAEGYSLASDVA
-54 VLDTLTFQL
+54 VTLGSKTGTPVGDGYYEFQL
-63 KDTGGNE
+63 D
-70 VNSGFLRVPYGNSTT
+70 
-85 DMSVTNGAVQLPVSN
+85 
-100 LIVSNNDRLDG
+100 
-111 GSREYCFKY
+111 
-120 MESSDRDPIAEITL
+120 
-134 NISVHSVSV
+134 
-143 SNISLTSNYAL
+143 
-154 GGQIDAFN
+154 
-162 VVFPQVNG
+162 
-170 VTFGTPQIRN
+170 
-180 EADEPVTSGTFDH
+180 
-193 QTYKVQVP
+193 
-201 VSFSKGYKPAD
+201 
-212 DFAITLDGKPGE
+212 
-224 PIDGGYAFELYPTY
+224 ELYPTY
-238 TITYNNLDGRNLS
+238 TITYNLNDGKLS
-251 NAPAS
+251 NAPAQ
-256 YNKYSGT
+256 YNKNSGAIT
-263 VTIPNPTKD
+263 LPRPIRD
-272 GYRFL
+272 GYRFT
-277 GWTGEGITEPQ
+277 GWTGTDLTE
-288 KDVSFAAKEMNRNLT
+288 KTLDVVIPAGSTGDRE
-303 YTAKWEKIIYH
+303 YTANWVE
-314 NVDFVT
+314 T
-320 RHGATPQPQQ
+320 R
-330 VESGTKAARP
+330 
-340 ADPTE
+340 
-345 DGWKFKGWYISDDY
+345 
-359 IGEPFDF
+359 
-366 TTAITENTT
+366 
-375 LYAKWAKTWTVTF
+375 TVTF

-397 DPQTVDIGTKA
+397 DPQTVDIDTRA
-408 VRPTDPAQTGWRFDG
+408 VKPTDPAQTGWRFDG

-432 AYDFDS
+432 AYDFDKE
-438 VVTDNITLYA
+438 VTENITLYA

-473 AGKKF
+473 VGKKF

-497 ENYTTAYDFGSAV
+497 ENYTTAYDFNLAV

-522 GYRVVFQTAHGTA
+522 GYRVVFQTAYGTA

-543 DGKATKPADPTATGY
+543 NGKATKPADPTDTGY

-596 FNVGGHGAA
+596 FNVGRHGTA

-639 TARYDFDKAVT
+639 TASYDFDKAVT

-707 NLTRASRV
+707 NLTRESRV

-760 AAMGL
+760 AAVGIQ
-765 KKRK
+765 KRK

>member
-6 LSLLLVLTLLMALPF
+6 LSLLLILTLLLTLPV

-63 KDTGGNE
+63 KGTGGNE
-70 VNSGFLRVPYGNSTT
+70 VNSGFLRAPYGNSTT

-238 TITYNNLDGRNLS
+238 TITYNNLDGGTIS
-251 NAPAS
+251 GQPTS

-277 GWTGEGITEPQ
+277 GWTGEGITEPE
-288 KDVSFAAKEMNRNLT
+288 KDVSFEAKEMNRNLT
-303 YTAKWEKIIYH
+303 YTAEWEKIIYH

-320 RHGATPQPQQ
+320 RHGATPQAQR

-345 DGWKFKGWYISDDY
+345 DGWKFKSWHRNNDY
-359 IGEPFDF
+359 MDAPFDF
-366 TTAITENTT
+366 DTPITENIT
-375 LYAKWAKTWTVTF
+375 LYAKWTKTWTVTF
-388 DVNGHGTAP
+388 DANG
-397 DPQTVDIGTKA
+397 
-408 VRPTDPAQTGWRFDG
+408 
-423 WYTDKDCTA
+423 
-432 AYDFDS
+432 
-438 VVTDNITLYA
+438 
-448 KWVKTVTVT
+448 
-457 YHVGS
+457 
-462 YGTAPDSQTVD
+462 YGTAPAVQTVEE
-473 AGKKF
+473 G
-478 TRPADPVDS
+478 
-487 RAIFQGWYTD
+487 
-497 ENYTTAYDFGSAV
+497 E
-510 ETDLNLYAKWKD
+510 
-522 GYRVVFQTAHGTA
+522 
-535 PAEQKVAL
+535 
-543 DGKATKPADPTATGY
+543 KATKPADPTAEGY
-558 IFKGWYTSQLYTAE
+558 SFQGWYTDTRYTMEYDFSKEVTEDTTLYAKWVKKPIVSFNTNGHGAAPASQTVELNGKAVKPADPTAEGYVFRGWYTTAACTTE

-583 TLYAKWNEIYTVT
+583 TLYAKWDEIYTVT
-596 FNVGGHGAA
+596 FNVGGHGTAPAA
-605 PTAQT
+605 QK

-624 AKGWRFDGWYTDEKC
+624 AKDWRFDGWYTDEKC

>member
-6 LSLLLVLTLLMALPF
+6 LSLLLVLTLLLTLPF
-21 AVAAEENGTANQEN
+21 AGSAEAAA
-35 VSITVSPEPDL
+35 
-46 TTGVIDVE
+46 
-54 VLDTLTFQL
+54 
-63 KDTGGNE
+63 KK
-70 VNSGFLRVPYGNSTT
+70 
-85 DMSVTNGAVQLPVSN
+85 SVTVAMLSDPALTYTETVTFSVKDEDGQPVTDGTVNLRSSVEGSNQCSCPVNNGVAEIQASTLVSN
-100 LIVSNNDRLDG
+100 LGLPLGQPIEIFSCYLPGSGAYEATAETPLTITVNESTLPTVALTFVGYAYGKPVSGFSVQSATEHVSAGEVSIVNTD
-111 GSREYCFKY
+111 
-120 MESSDRDPIAEITL
+120 T
-134 NISVHSVSV
+134 
-143 SNISLTSNYAL
+143 
-154 GGQIDAFN
+154 
-162 VVFPQVNG
+162 
-170 VTFGTPQIRN
+170 TFG
-180 EADEPVTSGTFDH
+180 EKA
-193 QTYKVQVP
+193 YKVRLQLTTAE
-201 VSFSKGYKPAD
+201 GYSLASDVAVTLDDKTGTSAD
-212 DFAITLDGKPGE
+212 DGYYEFQLD
-224 PIDGGYAFELYPTY
+224 ELYPTY
-238 TITYNNLDGRNLS
+238 TITYELGGGTLS
-251 NAPAS
+251 NAPTQ
-256 YNKYSGT
+256 YNKNSGT
-263 VTIPNPTKD
+263 VTLPRPTRD
-272 GYRFL
+272 GYRFT
-277 GWTGEGITEPQ
+277 GWTGTDLAEKTL
-288 KDVSFAAKEMNRNLT
+288 DVVIPAGSTGDRE
-303 YTAKWEKIIYH
+303 YTANWVE
-314 NVDFVT
+314 T
-320 RHGATPQPQQ
+320 R
-330 VESGTKAARP
+330 
-340 ADPTE
+340 
-345 DGWKFKGWYISDDY
+345 
-359 IGEPFDF
+359 
-366 TTAITENTT
+366 
-375 LYAKWAKTWTVTF
+375 TVTF

-432 AYDFDS
+432 AYDFVS

-462 YGTAPDSQTVD
+462 YGTAPASQTVD

-522 GYRVVFQTAHGTA
+522 GYRVVFQTAHGAA

-543 DGKATKPADPTATGY
+543 NGKATKPADPTATGY

-572 FDFNTPITADT
+572 FDFNTPIAADT
-583 TLYAKWNEIYTVT
+583 TLYAKWDEIYTVT
-596 FNVGGHGAA
+596 FNVGGHGTAPAA
-605 PTAQT
+605 QK

>member
-21 AVAAEENGTANQEN
+21 AAAADETKKVTLTLTKDTWTYTDTVTFSVKGPDDEDVPNGEVEVRSSMDQVFCYVNNGVAEISASVLVSKLELTLGQKTEISVNYTPGSGSNYGPKSGQT
-35 VSITVSPEPDL
+35 SITVNESTLPTVALTSVGYAYGKPVSDFSVQSATEHVSAGKVSIVNDTDTTFGEKAYKVRLQL
-46 TTGVIDVE
+46 TTEKGYSLASDVA
-54 VLDTLTFQL
+54 VTLDDKTGTSTGDGYYEFQL
-63 KDTGGNE
+63 D
-70 VNSGFLRVPYGNSTT
+70 
-85 DMSVTNGAVQLPVSN
+85 
-100 LIVSNNDRLDG
+100 
-111 GSREYCFKY
+111 
-120 MESSDRDPIAEITL
+120 
-134 NISVHSVSV
+134 
-143 SNISLTSNYAL
+143 
-154 GGQIDAFN
+154 
-162 VVFPQVNG
+162 
-170 VTFGTPQIRN
+170 
-180 EADEPVTSGTFDH
+180 
-193 QTYKVQVP
+193 
-201 VSFSKGYKPAD
+201 
-212 DFAITLDGKPGE
+212 
-224 PIDGGYAFELYPTY
+224 ELYPTY
-238 TITYNNLDGRNLS
+238 TITYELDGGTLS
-251 NAPAS
+251 NAPAQ
-256 YNKYSGT
+256 YNKNSGT
-263 VTIPNPTKD
+263 VTLPRPTRD
-272 GYRFL
+272 GYRFT
-277 GWTGEGITEPQ
+277 GWTGTDLTE
-288 KDVSFAAKEMNRNLT
+288 KTLDVVIPAGSTGDRK
-303 YTAKWEKIIYH
+303 YTANWVE
-314 NVDFVT
+314 T
-320 RHGATPQPQQ
+320 R
-330 VESGTKAARP
+330 
-340 ADPTE
+340 
-345 DGWKFKGWYISDDY
+345 
-359 IGEPFDF
+359 
-366 TTAITENTT
+366 
-375 LYAKWAKTWTVTF
+375 TVTF

-438 VVTDNITLYA
+438 KVTDNITLYA

-572 FDFNTPITADT
+572 FDFNTPIAADT
-583 TLYAKWNEIYTVT
+583 TLYAKWDEIYTVT
-596 FNVGGHGAA
+596 FNVGGHGTAPAA
-605 PTAQT
+605 QK